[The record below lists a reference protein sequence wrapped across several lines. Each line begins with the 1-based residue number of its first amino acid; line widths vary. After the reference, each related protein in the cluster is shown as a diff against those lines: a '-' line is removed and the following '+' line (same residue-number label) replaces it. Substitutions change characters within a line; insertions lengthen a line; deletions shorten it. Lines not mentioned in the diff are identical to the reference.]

1 MCTLVNLCTNMYSSK
16 QINKVTKMN
25 NALKSAFE
33 SLTKEQQEK
42 VMIAYMKNP
51 EEAFN
56 VIWESLQNNAA

>member
-1 MCTLVNLCTNMYSSK
+1 
-16 QINKVTKMN
+16 MN
-25 NALKSAFE
+25 NALKSAFK